1 MSCIILGIL
10 PFLLSL
16 NSVKVVNLCFHLMIK
31 HILLSEVRQG
41 PLILNRATSNA
52 LIYYHWNV
60 TDLYFCER
68 SLVMIDKALYN
79 YMNYFG
85 FHLRKW
91 SMCFN

>member
-1 MSCIILGIL
+1 
-10 PFLLSL
+10 
-16 NSVKVVNLCFHLMIK
+16 
-31 HILLSEVRQG
+31 
-41 PLILNRATSNA
+41 LNRATSNA

-68 SLVMIDKALYN
+68 NLVMIDKALYN